1 MVVLRGT
8 KRVLRYLSAIDESP
22 NESTTALGDWYANRL
37 VVARQPILLLVSAN
51 SLLAAL
57 VPARDVRGLPS
68 RLATLVGG
76 RLRRLGVREGLVE
89 AEVRA
94 MESVSVAK
102 TSDRSVLGTMNE
114 FVRAIPFYMDPG
126 YHVGPT
132 LEFAE
137 GRLEE
142 TPCRASK
149 SFDECIFPDR
159 KTVELLELKWG
170 RNGGA
175 AS

>member
-8 KRVLRYLSAIDESP
+8 KKVLRYLSAIDESP

-37 VVARQPILLLVSAN
+37 VVDRQPILVLVSAT

-68 RLATLVGG
+68 RLATVVGE
-76 RLRRLGVREGLVE
+76 RLRRLGVQEGLVE
-89 AEVRA
+89 AEVGA
-94 MESVSVAK
+94 MKTVSVAK

-114 FVRAIPFYMDPG
+114 FTKAIPFYLDSGYYVDPA
-126 YHVGPT
+126 

-137 GRLEE
+137 KRLEE
-142 TPCRASK
+142 TPCRASRP
-149 SFDECIFPDR
+149 FDECIYPDR

-170 RNGGA
+170 RNGGL